1 MRVSHRWAY
10 LVLAVC
16 LGSGAG
22 VAGQSGIQY
31 VYDELGRLIAV
42 IDTNGDTA
50 TYTYDAV
57 GNILSIGRHASS
69 QVSIIS
75 FTPTSGPVVG
85 VGTTV
90 TVFGTEFSATA
101 SQDTVRFN
109 GTTATISTA
118 STTKL
123 VVTVPSGATSGTIS
137 VTAPGGSATSAASFT
152 ALSPNQ

>member
-1 MRVSHRWAY
+1 MRISRRWAY
-10 LVLAVC
+10 LVLAAC

-75 FTPTSGPVVG
+75 FTPTSGPV